1 MKQARR
7 GRERKEK
14 KQAEW
19 RVECAE
25 GVGQSVGMQHI
36 HQHHFIKRINVMADA
51 EAVADA
57 AATVVAAAVLAV
69 AVVHIVAAV
78 VAAVV
83 AVVAALLAIAAAE
96 VEHQNRWPSLAHNGC
111 WRH

>member
-1 MKQARR
+1 MA
-7 GRERKEK
+7 G
-14 KQAEW
+14 

-25 GVGQSVGMQHI
+25 GAGQSVGMQHI

-57 AATVVAAAVLAV
+57 VATVVAAAVLAV
-69 AVVHIVAAV
+69 AAVHVVAAV
-78 VAAVV
+78 VAA
-83 AVVAALLAIAAAE
+83 VAALLAIAAAE